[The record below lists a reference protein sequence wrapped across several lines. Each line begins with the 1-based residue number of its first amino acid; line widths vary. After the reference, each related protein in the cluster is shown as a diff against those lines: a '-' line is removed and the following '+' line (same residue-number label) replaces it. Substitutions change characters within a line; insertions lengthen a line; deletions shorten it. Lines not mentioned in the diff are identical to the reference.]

1 MTAQQ
6 IDYWKLQESKRANQA
21 SELENATFHRN
32 SERLQSQVNA
42 ETQRHNLAVEA
53 INRGNLSVAAKN
65 AAINELNAQT
75 NARLANLTA
84 QRDAEIARHN
94 ATLEGIQ
101 ERYNEASLALT
112 GRKLTQE
119 WDLGTLQRASTE
131 GISAANRSSSES
143 IAQANRQYGLAGTII
158 GQGAGLISQALRSS
172 KAAASG
178 GSVLA
183 GAAAQKAASGVAAGG
198 TMVTALG
205 VPIAVGTALGLGVG
219 YWLDKNNVKPFTPTF
234 NNEELKKGVKI
245 YGAE

>member
-1 MTAQQ
+1 LTAQQ

-42 ETQRHNLAVEA
+42 ETERHNKAVEA
-53 INRGNLSVAAKN
+53 INRANLSIAAKN

-84 QRDAEIARHN
+84 QRDAETARHN
-94 ATLEGIQ
+94 AALEGIQ
-101 ERYNEASLALT
+101 DRYNEASLALT

-119 WDLGTLQRASTE
+119 WDLGQLQRASTE

-143 IAQANRQYGLAGTII
+143 IAQANRQYGIAGTII
-158 GQGAGLISQALRSS
+158 GSGTSLLSQALRSS
-172 KAAASG
+172 KA
-178 GSVLA
+178 
-183 GAAAQKAASGVAAGG
+183 VAAGSSVIAQASKKQVASGLATGG
-198 TMVTALG
+198 TIVSTLG

-219 YWLDKNNVKPFTPTF
+219 YWLDKTNAKPFTPTF
-234 NNEELKKGVKI
+234 DNEELKKGVKS